1 MPKSFLVKTVKK
13 KGPLDFYK
21 NHYRH
26 TIRGK
31 HRDNDG
37 IADAVNLKD
46 TELTTDNKK
55 KKVENSNKGEI
66 NLKELFLNSIPVAK
80 PFGLYYMEKNQQKEM
95 KKRNNNFL
103 EQDKFLFKRSSTVK
117 VKGPLPQS
125 IFNCQLCCKVFPNA
139 IALAQHKCSGIEH
152 VEHKCPE
159 CGKVF
164 SCPANLASHRRWHR
178 PRSPSTNRPRKT
190 GKPRAAVKMEKYRGE
205 KNLAPPNTRND
216 RVRKKFAKKQL
227 PNNFKEPR
235 IIYRENLDLTSY
247 SIHERNERKFRQMK
261 EFFIRSARMGSES
274 SEDDIDE
281 EMSHLQQLNQ
291 ITYKCAKCFEYFSS
305 KLQYEL
311 HMRHHMTRKIIPCK
325 FCGQE
330 FFNLSQHAKHVLSHA
345 SIYEQNTIRRHVF
358 QMQEQY

>member
-13 KGPLDFYK
+13 KELLDFYK

-26 TIRGK
+26 TIGEK

-37 IADAVNLKD
+37 TADAVNLKH
-46 TELTTDNKK
+46 TELTTDNNKK
-55 KKVENSNKGEI
+55 KEDNSKKGEI
-66 NLKELFLNSIPVAK
+66 DLKELFLNSIPVAK

-95 KKRNNNFL
+95 KKRNDDFL
-103 EQDKFLFKRSSTVK
+103 EQDKSFFKRPSTLK

-190 GKPRAAVKMEKYRGE
+190 GKSRATIKSEKYRGE
-205 KNLAPPNTRND
+205 QNLAPPNIRND
-216 RVRKKFAKKQL
+216 RVIKKFAKKQL
-227 PNNFKEPR
+227 TNNFKEPR
-235 IIYRENLDLTSY
+235 IIYRENLDLMSH
-247 SIHERNERKFRQMK
+247 SIHEKNERKFRQMK
-261 EFFIRSARMGSES
+261 EFFIRPARMGSES
-274 SEDDIDE
+274 SEDEIDE
-281 EMSHLQQLNQ
+281 EISHLQQLNQ
-291 ITYKCAKCFEYFSS
+291 IRYECAKCFECFSS
-305 KLQYEL
+305 KLQHEL
-311 HMRHHMTRKIIPCK
+311 HMRYHMTRKVISCK
-325 FCGQE
+325 VCGQE
-330 FFNLSQHAKHVLSHA
+330 FFNLSQHAKHLLTHA
-345 SIYEQNTIRRHVF
+345 SIYERNIIRRNVF
-358 QMQEQY
+358 PMQEQY